1 MKNNLTKEITLQYI
15 YDYGVDKAIELLKIT
30 RIELDKIMNN
40 NSEIEDWN
48 KPSLNKNAKIEYLNP
63 AISEFV
69 EKNYKKLHS
78 VYVKNITTD
87 IFYQNDE
94 DVFHNALIK
103 VCSDLS
109 NPTEETIL
117 KLFDKTFKTI
127 KWENNKRNNQMRKKE
142 KIMKY
147 DNDNGETEEE

>member
-1 MKNNLTKEITLQYI
+1 MKEKLTKEIALQYI
-15 YDYGVDKAIELLKIT
+15 YDYGVDKAVELLKIT
-30 RIELDKIMNN
+30 RIELEKVINDIP
-40 NSEIEDWN
+40 EEDWN
-48 KPSLNKNAKIEYLNP
+48 KPSLNKNAKVEYLNP
-63 AISEFV
+63 VISDFV
-69 EKNYKKLHS
+69 ENNYNRLHAE
-78 VYVKNITTD
+78 YVKNLTTD

-109 NPTEETIL
+109 NPSEKMIL

-142 KIMKY
+142 KNMKY
-147 DNDNGETEEE
+147 DNQDGESEE

>member
-1 MKNNLTKEITLQYI
+1 MKEKLTKEIALQYI
-15 YDYGVDKAIELLKIT
+15 YDYGVDKAAELLKIT
-30 RIELDKIMNN
+30 RIELDKVIDDTLT
-40 NSEIEDWN
+40 EDWN
-48 KPSLNKNAKIEYLNP
+48 KPSLNKNAKVEYLNP
-63 AISEFV
+63 VISEFI
-69 EKNYKKLHS
+69 EKNYYKLHS
-78 VYVKNITTD
+78 EYVKNLTTD

-142 KIMKY
+142 KNIKY
-147 DNDNGETEEE
+147 KEQDGESEE